1 MVCDLV
7 NQEEVEKRRRAKQL
21 ADLQKELRAKSAK
34 IARIGNRVE
43 IQGWKTRGSW
53 CDACAVRALRQSA
66 DASIRMMVAQA
77 APVNQPLTFG
87 HGH

>member
-1 MVCDLV
+1 MVCDMIS
-7 NQEEVEKRRRAKQL
+7 QEEVEKRRRAKQL
-21 ADLQKELRAKSAK
+21 ADLQKQLREKSAQ
-34 IARIGNRVE
+34 IARVGNRVE
-43 IQGWKTRGSW
+43 IKGWAERGSW
-53 CDACAVRALRQSA
+53 CDACAIRALRQSA